1 MLLRAVQGLQKKKK
15 TAAAVEE
22 ENNASSPSP
31 LSPLSFSLSL
41 TLVLLP
47 PPPFFTKQSWHWSER
62 RKIEE
67 YYKSLNESK

>member
-31 LSPLSFSLSL
+31 LSLSLSL
-41 TLVLLP
+41 SHSSSS